1 MLLVVYQLLKQQ
13 QEEDDQSQD
22 RVYQGIYKGQWL
34 SSSQGSHVTSRI
46 TIPKGGTTETGG
58 EGGGGGGS
66 VHSTL

>member
-22 RVYQGIYKGQWL
+22 KLYHGIYKGQWL
-34 SSSQGSHVTSRI
+34 SSSQGCHVTSRI
-46 TIPKGGTTETGG
+46 TISKGGITGG
-58 EGGGGGGS
+58 EGEGGGS